1 MSETIKE
8 RSQIEESFKWDL
20 SSLYA
25 DDQAW
30 EKELGT
36 VEAYVEKVSALQGK
50 LQDAASIK
58 TYLEAS
64 DELERLLSNL
74 FCYASLRKSEDTRAE
89 DAQGMYSRIYGKYVQ
104 AAAATS
110 FGEPEILKLP
120 QEQLESIA
128 VSEELQAYR
137 YTMTKMLR
145 RKAHTLNE
153 SEEKLLASFGEVFA
167 APGQI
172 SGSLR
177 DADMVFEPA
186 ADKDG
191 VMHEVSGANYIL
203 LQTSKDRTLR
213 ENAFRSFYKGYQ
225 QHINTYAAS
234 YAAEVKAAAAQ
245 ASVRHYASSREMYMA
260 DENIPA
266 SVYDNLIDVV
276 HEYMP
281 LMHRYVSLRK
291 KLLGLD
297 ELHYYDVY
305 APLSDGVTEHYT
317 YEQAKEMVLSAV
329 KPLGE
334 EYGRIV
340 QSAFA
345 ERWVDVLPN
354 KGKRGGAFS
363 SGTYDSKPYILTNF
377 TGTLDSVSTLA
388 HEMGHSMHTW
398 YANHTQ
404 PLQSA
409 DYTIFVAEVASTC
422 NENLLIEQLL
432 DECEDPKTRLALLN
446 QYLEGFKGTVY
457 RQTMF
462 AEFEKEAHAMAERGE
477 ALHAGSLS
485 ALYKRLVEE
494 YFGPELVMDDEVAL
508 EWARIPH
515 FYTPFYVYKYA
526 TSFAASVAVSEQIL
540 QEGKPAADRF
550 LEFLSLGG
558 SMDPLDELKHTGV
571 DLTEKAPIERALQK
585 FEKVLAEAE
594 KLDF

>member
-1 MSETIKE
+1 MSESIKE
-8 RSQIEESFKWDL
+8 RSQIEQQYKWDL

-25 DDQAW
+25 DDEAW
-30 EKELGT
+30 EKELET
-36 VEAYVEKVSALQGK
+36 VEAAAEKVAAFQGK
-50 LQDAASIK
+50 LQDAVTIRQFLDASR
-58 TYLEAS
+58 
-64 DELERLLSNL
+64 DLERLLSNL

-89 DAQGMYSRIYGKYVQ
+89 DAQSMYSRIYGKYVQ

-110 FGEPEILKLP
+110 FGEPEMLRLPEEKL
-120 QEQLESIA
+120 EEIA
-128 VSEELQAYR
+128 GSEELKDYR
-137 YTMTKMLR
+137 FNMTKMLR
-145 RKAHTLNE
+145 RKAHTLSE
-153 SEEKLLASFGEVFA
+153 AEEKLLASFGEAFA

-177 DADMVFEPA
+177 DADLVFEPA
-186 ADKDG
+186 ADSDG
-191 VMHEVSGANYIL
+191 VEHEVTNANYIL
-203 LQTSKDRTLR
+203 LQTSKDRVLR

-225 QHINTYAAS
+225 QHINTFASS
-234 YAAEVKAAAAQ
+234 YAAEVKAAAAE
-245 ASVRHYASSREMYMA
+245 AAVRQYGSSRELYMA
-260 DENIPA
+260 GENIPA
-266 SVYDNLIDVV
+266 SVYDNLIETV
-276 HEYMP
+276 HQYMP

-291 KLLGLD
+291 KILGID

-305 APLSDGVTEHYT
+305 APLSDGVTQSYT
-317 YEQAKEMVLSAV
+317 YEQAQEMVLSAV

-334 EYGRIV
+334 AYGDVVRG
-340 QSAFA
+340 AFA
-345 ERWVDVLPN
+345 EGWIDVYPN

-377 TGTLDSVSTLA
+377 TGTLDSVSTIA

-404 PLQSA
+404 DIQNA

-432 DECEDPKTRLALLN
+432 ADCDDPQTKLALLN

-485 ALYKRLVEE
+485 ALYGRLVRE
-494 YFGPELVMDDEVAL
+494 YFGPELVMDEEVSL

-526 TSFAASVAVSEQIL
+526 TSFAASVAISEEIL
-540 QEGKPAADRF
+540 QKGEPAVERY
-550 LEFLSLGG
+550 LGFLSLGG
-558 SMDPLDELKHTGV
+558 SMDPLEELQHAGV
-571 DLTEKAPIERALQK
+571 DLTQREPIEKALQK
-585 FEKVLAEAE
+585 FEKVLEEAE
-594 KLDF
+594 KLV